1 MIHGGDIYR
10 NEVKLDFSVNVN
22 PLGIPAGVAQAM
34 SQAVGLCSHYPDI
47 RAEVLKCSI
56 EGMTGVGREA
66 IVCGNGASELFLAIA
81 HALKPRKTA
90 IPVPSFFGYEYAATA
105 AGSEIVPTV
114 MSTKDQFCLT
124 EDLFRNLNDDVD
136 LMILANPNNP
146 VGNLIPRASLERLIE
161 VCLKKNIVVVVD
173 ECFIEFTGKEE
184 MHSLKH
190 AISEYPNLIVVRAF
204 TKIFAIPGVRLGY
217 LFCQSSTLRNAIERQ
232 LPEWNLSVFAQA
244 AGVAACDEHDYLAR
258 TVTWLQQERA
268 YLAGQF
274 SRAGIRVFPSEAN
287 FVLIQTE
294 LPLYEELLKRKILI
308 RDCSNFRGLEKG
320 FFRIAVKRH
329 EENEELLQAIGE
341 LMGY

>member
-1 MIHGGDIYR
+1 MSHGGDIYR
-10 NEVKLDFSVNVN
+10 NKVKLDFSVNVN
-22 PLGIPAGVAQAM
+22 PLGIPARVAEAM

-47 RAEVLKCSI
+47 RAAALKCSI
-56 EGMTGVGREA
+56 EGMTGVDREA
-66 IVCGNGASELFLAIA
+66 VVCGNGASELLLAIM

-90 IPVPSFFGYEYAATA
+90 IPVPSFYGYEYAATA
-105 AGSEIVPTV
+105 AGSEIVPMA
-114 MSTKDQFCLT
+114 MSAKDQFCLT
-124 EDLFRNLNDDVD
+124 EDLFRDIEEDVD
-136 LMILANPNNP
+136 VMILANPNNP
-146 VGNLIPRASLERLIE
+146 VGNLIPRGSLERLLE
-161 VCLKKNIVVVVD
+161 VCREKNIVVVVD
-173 ECFIEFTGKEE
+173 ECFIEFTGKEDT
-184 MHSLKH
+184 HSLKKV
-190 AISEYPNLIVVRAF
+190 ISDDPNLIVVRAF

-217 LFCQSSTLRNAIERQ
+217 LFCQSAALRKAIERQ

-244 AGVAACDEHDYLAR
+244 AGMAACDERDYLAR

-329 EENEELLQAIGE
+329 EENEELLRAIGE